1 MSKNLVVGYP
11 RIGEHRELKFALES
25 FWSGKSNFQAVEE
38 VAKNLRAKAWNT
50 QKEAGVELIS
60 SNDFSY
66 YDQMLDTMIL
76 VGAIPDRFKSI
87 QDKTEKYFAM
97 ARGHKTGVAM
107 AMRKWFNTNYHYIIP
122 ELTKDGAFQL
132 DSTKIIN
139 EYKEAAALGIK
150 TKTNLISPI
159 TFLALSVTTDE
170 SDRFLLFDKLLKVY
184 EELFVQIG
192 KLDDEIIVQ
201 LDDPIFATDVEPK
214 LLSLI
219 KPCYEKLANAASNIK
234 IIATTYFE
242 HSNEAT
248 KVLVHTP
255 IWGLGLDFVA
265 GAKNIE
271 SLDDIAK
278 SNKVLAAGV
287 INGRNVW
294 KNDIIKT
301 KELLETLSV
310 IIPKEKLIVST
321 SCSLLHVP
329 YSLENENKLDNTI
342 KDSLS
347 FAKEKLGELTLA
359 SRIFFG
365 TPKDGDDDEL
375 LQKNKNSI
383 ERLKNSK
390 LIHNDAVQSRVSNII
405 KWVRNGEFSE
415 RIALQRAKLAYPNL
429 ATTTIGSFP
438 QTPELR
444 KARRDYKHNEISGE
458 EYEEF
463 IKNYIRETIA
473 IQERIGLDVLVH
485 GEPERNDMVEYFGEL
500 LNGFAFSSNGWVQ
513 SYGARC
519 VKPPL
524 LYGDVS
530 REVPMTL
537 QWILYAQSLTN
548 KIVKGMLTGP
558 VTMIN
563 WSFVREDIP
572 RSEVATQIA
581 LALADEIG
589 DLQKNGIKMIQVDEA
604 AFKEGYPLRN
614 ENRASYEKWAVDS
627 FKLSVSSAHK
637 ETQIHTHMCYSE
649 FNDIMHTI
657 EEMDADVITIET
669 AKSGNSLLKIFKEVG
684 YTKEVGPGVYD
695 IHSPRIPT
703 VEEIKTQIALLLEVL
718 PKEQLWINPDCG
730 LKTRKWE
737 EVIPSL
743 ENMVKAVV
751 FFR

>member
-1 MSKNLVVGYP
+1 MSKNLVTGYP

-25 FWSGKSNFQAVEE
+25 FWGGKSDFQAVED
-38 VAKNLRAKAWNT
+38 VAKSLRAKAWIT
-50 QKEAGVELIS
+50 QKNAGVDIIS

-76 VGAIPDRFKSI
+76 VGAVPARFKSI
-87 QDKTEKYFAM
+87 DDKTAKYFAM
-97 ARGHKTGVAM
+97 ARGYENGVAM

-122 ELTKDGAFQL
+122 ELTGDEVFKL
-132 DSTKIIN
+132 DSTKVIN

-150 TKTNLISPI
+150 TKINLISPI
-159 TFLALSVTTDE
+159 TFLALSVTTDG
-170 SDRFLLFDKLLKVY
+170 SDQFLLFDKLLRVY
-184 EELFVQIG
+184 EELFIQIG

-201 LDDPIFATDVEPK
+201 LDDAIFAIDIEPK

-219 KPCYEKLANAASNIK
+219 KPCYDRLCNVSSNIK
-234 IIATTYFE
+234 VIATTYFE

-248 KVLVHTP
+248 KVLVLTQ

-271 SLDDIAK
+271 SLEEIAK
-278 SNKVLAAGV
+278 SDKVLAAGV

-294 KNDIIKT
+294 KNDILKT
-301 KELLETLSV
+301 KELLEKISTTIS
-310 IIPKEKLIVST
+310 KERLIVST

-329 YSLENENKLDNTI
+329 YSLENEDKLDNTI

-347 FAKEKLGELTLA
+347 FANEKLNELTIT

-365 TPKDGDDDEL
+365 ISNDEDDEKL
-375 LQKNKNSI
+375 KENGASINK
-383 ERLKNSK
+383 LKNSK
-390 LIHNDAVQSRVSNII
+390 LIHNEAVQDRVNKISKWSRD
-405 KWVRNGEFSE
+405 GEFDE
-415 RIALQRAKLAYPNL
+415 RIVLQKAKLGYPDL

-444 KARRDYKHNEISGE
+444 ITRRDFKNGKISHE
-458 EYEEF
+458 EYEVF

-500 LNGFAFSSNGWVQ
+500 LDGFAFSSNGWVQ

-537 QWILYAQSLTN
+537 QWILYAQSLTS

-581 LALADEIG
+581 LALADEID
-589 DLQKNGIKMIQVDEA
+589 DLQSNGIKIIQVDEA
-604 AFKEGYPLRN
+604 AFKEGYPLRD

-627 FKLSVSSAHK
+627 FKLSVSSAYK

-649 FNDIMHTI
+649 FNDIIHTI
-657 EEMDADVITIET
+657 EDMDADVITIET
-669 AKSGNSLLKIFKEVG
+669 AKSGNSLLKIFKKVG

-703 VEEIKTQIALLLEVL
+703 VEEIKTQITLLLEVL

-743 ENMVKAVV
+743 ENMVKAAIS
-751 FFR
+751 FR

>member
-25 FWSGKSNFQAVEE
+25 FWSNKSNFQDVEE

-50 QKEAGVELIS
+50 QKEAGVGLIS

-87 QDKTEKYFAM
+87 EDKTSQYFAM
-97 ARGHKTGVAM
+97 ARGYEKGVAM

-122 ELTKDGAFQL
+122 ELVKDETFKLNSA
-132 DSTKIIN
+132 KVIN
-139 EYKEAAALGIK
+139 EYCEAAALGIK
-150 TKTNLISPI
+150 TKINLISPI
-159 TFLALSVTTDE
+159 TFLALSVTTDG
-170 SDRFLLFDKLLKVY
+170 SDQFLLFDKLLKVY
-184 EELFVQIG
+184 EELFAEIG
-192 KLDDEIIVQ
+192 KLDDEVIVQ
-201 LDDPIFATDVEPK
+201 LDDPIFATDVDPK

-219 KPCYEKLANAASNIK
+219 KPCYEKLSNVSKNIK

-248 KVLVHTP
+248 RVLIHTP

-265 GAKNIE
+265 GVKNIE
-271 SLDDIAK
+271 SLEEIAK
-278 SNKVLAAGV
+278 SDKVLAAGV

-294 KNDIIKT
+294 KNDIEKT
-301 KELLETLSV
+301 KELLEKIST
-310 IIPKEKLIVST
+310 IIPKERLIVST

-329 YSLENENKLDNTI
+329 YSLANENKLDNTI

-347 FAKEKLGELTLA
+347 FANEKLNELTLV
-359 SRIFFG
+359 SHVFFN
-365 TPKDGDDDEL
+365 TLNDDDGAL
-375 LQKNKNSI
+375 LQKNSASI
-383 ERLKNSK
+383 HRLKNSK
-390 LIHNDAVQSRVSNII
+390 LIHDEAVQNRVKNIT
-405 KWVRNGEFSE
+405 KRTRDGEFEE
-415 RIALQRAKLAYPNL
+415 RIAMQRAKLAYPNL

-473 IQERIGLDVLVH
+473 IQESIGLDVLVH

-500 LNGFAFSSNGWVQ
+500 LHGFAFSSNGWVQ

-537 QWILYAQSLTN
+537 QWILFAQSLTS

-563 WSFVREDIP
+563 WSFAREDIP

-581 LALADEIG
+581 LALADEIN
-589 DLQKNGIKMIQVDEA
+589 DLQSNGIKIIQVDEA

-614 ENRASYEKWAVDS
+614 ENRVSYEKWAVDS
-627 FKLSVSSAHK
+627 FKLSVSSAYK
-637 ETQIHTHMCYSE
+637 GTQIHTHMCYSE
-649 FNDIMHTI
+649 FNDIIHTI
-657 EEMDADVITIET
+657 EDMDADVITIET

-743 ENMVKAVV
+743 ENMVKAVIS
-751 FFR
+751 FR

>member
-25 FWSGKSNFQAVEE
+25 FWSGKSSFQAVED
-38 VAKNLRAKAWNT
+38 VAKNLRAKAWTT
-50 QKEAGVELIS
+50 QKNASVDIIS

-76 VGAIPDRFKSI
+76 VGAIPNRFKSI
-87 QDKTEKYFAM
+87 QDKTSQYFAM
-97 ARGHKTGVAM
+97 ARGYENGVAM

-122 ELTKDGAFQL
+122 ELTSDETFKLNSSKVID
-132 DSTKIIN
+132 
-139 EYKEAAALGIK
+139 EYREAAALGIK
-150 TKTNLISPI
+150 TKINLISPI

-170 SDRFLLFDKLLKVY
+170 SDQFLLFDKLLKVY
-184 EELFVQIG
+184 EELFAEIG
-192 KLDDEIIVQ
+192 KLDDEVIVQ

-219 KPCYEKLANAASNIK
+219 KPCYEKLSNISKNIK

-265 GAKNIE
+265 GAKNTE

-287 INGRNVW
+287 INGRNIW
-294 KNDIIKT
+294 KNDIEKT
-301 KELLETLSV
+301 KELLEKISA
-310 IIPKEKLIVST
+310 IIPKERLIVST

-329 YSLENENKLDNTI
+329 YSLANENKLDSTI

-347 FAKEKLGELTLA
+347 FANEKLGELTLV
-359 SRIFFG
+359 SHLFFD
-365 TPKDGDDDEL
+365 KLNDDDNEL
-375 LQKNKNSI
+375 LENNSASI
-383 ERLKNSK
+383 HRLKDSK
-390 LIHNDAVQSRVSNII
+390 LIHDEAVQSRVKNITKFI
-405 KWVRNGEFSE
+405 RDGKFEE
-415 RIALQRAKLAYPNL
+415 RITLQRAKLQYPDL

-444 KARRDYKHNEISGE
+444 KARRDYKNNEISGE

-473 IQERIGLDVLVH
+473 IQEQIGLDVLVH
-485 GEPERNDMVEYFGEL
+485 GEPERNDMVEYFSEL

-537 QWILYAQSLTN
+537 QWILFAQSLTS

-581 LALADEIG
+581 LALADEID
-589 DLQKNGIKMIQVDEA
+589 DLQNNGIKIIQVDEA

-614 ENRASYEKWAVDS
+614 ENRTSYEKWAVDS

-649 FNDIMHTI
+649 FNDIIHTI
-657 EEMDADVITIET
+657 EDMDADVITIET

-743 ENMVKAVV
+743 ENMVKAVA

>member
-25 FWSGKSNFQAVEE
+25 FWSGKSSFQAVED
-38 VAKNLRAKAWNT
+38 VAKNLRVKAWNT
-50 QKEAGVELIS
+50 QKNAGVDLIS

-87 QDKTEKYFAM
+87 QDKISQYFAM
-97 ARGHKTGVAM
+97 ARGYEKGVAM

-122 ELTKDGAFQL
+122 ELAKDETFKL
-132 DSTKIIN
+132 NSTKVIN
-139 EYKEAAALGIK
+139 EYSEAAALGIK
-150 TKTNLISPI
+150 AKINLISPI
-159 TFLALSVTTDE
+159 TFLALSVTNDG
-170 SDRFLLFDKLLKVY
+170 SDQFLLFDKLLEVY
-184 EELFVQIG
+184 EELFVQIS

-214 LLSLI
+214 LLNLI
-219 KPCYEKLANAASNIK
+219 KPCYEKLSSISNNIK

-287 INGRNVW
+287 INGRNIW

-301 KELLETLSV
+301 KELLEKISS
-310 IIPKEKLIVST
+310 IIPKERLVVST

-329 YSLENENKLDNTI
+329 YSLENENKLDSTI

-347 FAKEKLGELTLA
+347 FANEKLGELALVSHLFFDTLN
-359 SRIFFG
+359 
-365 TPKDGDDDEL
+365 DNDNEL
-375 LQKNKNSI
+375 LENNSASI
-383 ERLKNSK
+383 HRLTNSK
-390 LIHNDAVQSRVSNII
+390 LIHDEAVQSRVKNIT
-405 KWVRNGEFSE
+405 KFTRDGKFEE

-444 KARRDYKHNEISGE
+444 KARRDYKNNEISGE

-473 IQERIGLDVLVH
+473 IQEQISLDVLVH

-537 QWILYAQSLTN
+537 QWMLFAQSLTS

-581 LALADEIG
+581 LVLADEID
-589 DLQKNGIKMIQVDEA
+589 DLQNNGIKIIQVDEA

-614 ENRASYEKWAVDS
+614 ENRTSYEKWAVDS

-637 ETQIHTHMCYSE
+637 ATQIHTHMCYSE
-649 FNDIMHTI
+649 FNDIIHTI

-743 ENMVKAVV
+743 ENMVKAVAS
-751 FFR
+751 FR

>member
-1 MSKNLVVGYP
+1 MSKNLVTGYP

-25 FWSGKSNFQAVEE
+25 FWSGKSDFDAVKD
-38 VAKNLRAKAWNT
+38 VAKSLRAKAWIT
-50 QKEAGVELIS
+50 QKNAGVDIIS

-76 VGAIPDRFKSI
+76 VGAIPARFKSI
-87 QDKTEKYFAM
+87 NDKTAKYFAM
-97 ARGHKTGVAM
+97 ARGYENGVAM

-122 ELTKDGAFQL
+122 ELTKDEAFEL
-132 DSTKIIN
+132 DSAKVIN
-139 EYKEAAALGIK
+139 EYQEARALGIK
-150 TKTNLISPI
+150 TKINLISPI
-159 TFLALSVTTDE
+159 TFLALSITTDG
-170 SDRFLLFDKLLKVY
+170 SDRFLLFDGLLKIY
-184 EELFVQIG
+184 EELFAEIS
-192 KLDDEIIVQ
+192 KLDDEIVVQ

-214 LLSLI
+214 ILSLI
-219 KPCYEKLANAASNIK
+219 KPCYDRLCNVSSNIK

-248 KVLVHTP
+248 KILISTP
-255 IWGLGLDFVA
+255 IWGLGLDFIA
-265 GAKNIE
+265 GTRNTE
-271 SLDDIAK
+271 SLNEIASSGK
-278 SNKVLAAGV
+278 MLIAGV

-294 KNDIIKT
+294 KNDITQTNK
-301 KELLETLSV
+301 LLEKISAV
-310 IIPKEKLIVST
+310 ISKEKLIIST

-329 YSLENENKLDNTI
+329 YSLENENKLDSTI
-342 KDSLS
+342 KNSLS
-347 FAKEKLGELTLA
+347 FAKEKLYELTLT
-359 SRIFFG
+359 SRIFFD
-365 TPKDGDDDEL
+365 TLKDDDKVL
-375 LQKNKNSI
+375 LQKNSASI
-383 ERLKNSK
+383 EKLKNSE
-390 LIHNDAVQSRVSNII
+390 LIHNEAVRHRVKNIT
-405 KWVRNGEFSE
+405 KSARDGEFAE
-415 RIALQRAKLAYPNL
+415 RITIQRDKLGYPNL

-444 KARRDYKHNEISGE
+444 KTRRDFKNNEISGE
-458 EYEEF
+458 EYEKF

-473 IQERIGLDVLVH
+473 IQEQIGLDVLVH

-524 LYGDVS
+524 LFGDVS

-537 QWILYAQSLTN
+537 QWILYAQSLTS

-581 LALADEIG
+581 LALADEID
-589 DLQKNGIKMIQVDEA
+589 DLQSNGIKIIQVDEA
-604 AFKEGYPLRN
+604 AFKEGYPLRI

-627 FKLSVSSAHK
+627 FKLSVSSARK

-649 FNDIMHTI
+649 FNDIIHTI
-657 EEMDADVITIET
+657 EDMDADVITIET
-669 AKSGNSLLKIFKEVG
+669 AKSGNSLLKIFREMG

-703 VEEIKTQIALLLEVL
+703 VEEIKNQIALLLEVL
-718 PKEQLWINPDCG
+718 PKKQLWINPDCG

-743 ENMVKAVV
+743 ENMVKAVA

>member
-25 FWSGKSNFQAVEE
+25 FWSGKSSFQDVEE
-38 VAKNLRAKAWNT
+38 VAKHLRAKAWNA
-50 QKEAGVELIS
+50 QKEAGIEFIS

-76 VGAIPDRFKSI
+76 VGAIPNRFKSI

-97 ARGHKTGVAM
+97 ARGYESGIAM

-122 ELTKDGAFQL
+122 ELTKDEAFKL
-132 DSTKIIN
+132 DGTKVIN

-150 TKTNLISPI
+150 TKINLISPI
-159 TFLALSVTTDE
+159 TFLALATTTDG
-170 SDRFLLFDKLLKVY
+170 SNKFLLFDKLLEVY
-184 EELFVQIG
+184 TELFKEIS
-192 KLDDEIIVQ
+192 KLDNEIIVQ

-214 LLSLI
+214 LLSLL
-219 KPCYEKLANAASNIK
+219 KPCYEKLSGAASNIK

-271 SLDDIAK
+271 SLAEIAR
-278 SNKVLAAGV
+278 SGKVLAAGV

-294 KNDIIKT
+294 KNDIVKT
-301 KELLETLSV
+301 KELLETISV

-347 FAKEKLGELTLA
+347 FAKEKLNELTLA
-359 SRIFFG
+359 SRIFFSSL
-365 TPKDGDDDEL
+365 KDDDEL
-375 LQKNKNSI
+375 LKKNKNSI
-383 ERLKNSK
+383 ERLKKSK
-390 LIHNDAVQSRVSNII
+390 LIHNNSVQSRVNNIT
-405 KWVRNGEFSE
+405 KWVRDGEFAE
-415 RIALQRAKLAYPNL
+415 RIALQKAKLRYQDL

-444 KARRDYKHNEISGE
+444 KARRDYKNNEISGE

-473 IQERIGLDVLVH
+473 IQEQIGLDVLVH

-581 LALADEIG
+581 LALADEID
-589 DLQKNGIKMIQVDEA
+589 DLQNNGIKMIQVDEA
-604 AFKEGYPLRN
+604 AFKEGYPLRH
-614 ENRASYEKWAVDS
+614 ENRASYEKWAVNS
-627 FKLSVSSAHK
+627 FKLSVSSAYK

-695 IHSPRIPT
+695 IHSPRIPS

-743 ENMVKAVV
+743 ENMVKAAVS
-751 FFR
+751 FR

>member
-25 FWSGKSNFQAVEE
+25 FWSGKSSFQAVED
-38 VAKNLRAKAWNT
+38 VAKNLRAKAWTT
-50 QKEAGVELIS
+50 QKNASVDIIS

-76 VGAIPDRFKSI
+76 VGAIPNRFKSI
-87 QDKTEKYFAM
+87 QDKTSQYFAM
-97 ARGHKTGVAM
+97 ARGYENGVAM

-122 ELTKDGAFQL
+122 ELTSDETFKLNSSKVID
-132 DSTKIIN
+132 
-139 EYKEAAALGIK
+139 EYREAAALGIK
-150 TKTNLISPI
+150 TKINLISPI

-170 SDRFLLFDKLLKVY
+170 SDQFLLFDKLLKVY
-184 EELFVQIG
+184 EELFAEIG
-192 KLDDEIIVQ
+192 KLDDEVIVQ

-219 KPCYEKLANAASNIK
+219 KPCYEKLSNISKNIK

-265 GAKNIE
+265 GAKNTE

-287 INGRNVW
+287 INGRNIW
-294 KNDIIKT
+294 KNDIEKT
-301 KELLETLSV
+301 KELLEKISA
-310 IIPKEKLIVST
+310 IIPKERLIVST

-329 YSLENENKLDNTI
+329 YSLANENKLDSTI

-347 FAKEKLGELTLA
+347 FANEKLGELTLV
-359 SRIFFG
+359 SHLFFD
-365 TPKDGDDDEL
+365 KLNDDDNEL
-375 LQKNKNSI
+375 LENNSASI
-383 ERLKNSK
+383 HRLKDSK
-390 LIHNDAVQSRVSNII
+390 LIHDEAVQSRVKNITKFI
-405 KWVRNGEFSE
+405 RDGKFEE
-415 RIALQRAKLAYPNL
+415 RITLQRAKLQYPDL

-444 KARRDYKHNEISGE
+444 KARRDYKNNEISGE

-473 IQERIGLDVLVH
+473 IQEQIGLDVLVH

-537 QWILYAQSLTN
+537 QWILFAQSLTS

-581 LALADEIG
+581 LALADEID
-589 DLQKNGIKMIQVDEA
+589 DLQNNGIKIIQVDEA

-614 ENRASYEKWAVDS
+614 ENRTSYEKWAVDS

-649 FNDIMHTI
+649 FNDIIHTI
-657 EEMDADVITIET
+657 EDMDADVITIET

-743 ENMVKAVV
+743 ENMVKAVA